1 MKMWQHWLGLAV
13 EADDLAA
20 AADRVAAVSAAV
32 GDVGGRD
39 VMRKSAQ
46 DSRACADRARRAAA
60 QWHQRE
66 EEEPT
71 R

>member
-13 EADDLAA
+13 EADELAA
-20 AADRVAAVSAAV
+20 MADSAEAASAAV
-32 GDVGGRD
+32 GDMGGRD
-39 VMRKSAQ
+39 AMRKSAQ

-60 QWHQRE
+60 QWHRRE
-66 EEEPT
+66 EERT